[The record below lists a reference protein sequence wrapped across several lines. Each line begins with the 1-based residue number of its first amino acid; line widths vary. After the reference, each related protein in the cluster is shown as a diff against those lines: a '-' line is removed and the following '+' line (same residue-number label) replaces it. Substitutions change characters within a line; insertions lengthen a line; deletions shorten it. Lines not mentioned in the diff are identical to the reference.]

1 MQTTVARY
9 RGWDTAAYYDRK
21 PDYVTG
27 GAYGV
32 GAPRTPHDPPLLYD
46 LHADPGERFD
56 VAAAHPDAVA
66 RTGAPGRGASPHR
79 RAGRAAVQTTPA
91 SAATL
96 TTVGAPP
103 RLRHEFYTA
112 VMSDP
117 ALEAV
122 RAFFA
127 GGVPGVA
134 AVYVFGS
141 VARGT
146 ARADSDVDVGV
157 LLVTPPAPTLEGQ
170 AFDLEDAL
178 DRAVGRPVD
187 VVILNTAPAD
197 LRMRVLRDG
206 VLAFE
211 GDPVGRVRFEVATRN
226 EYFDL
231 EPILQEYRRPRS
243 SA

>member
-1 MQTTVARY
+1 
-9 RGWDTAAYYDRK
+9 
-21 PDYVTG
+21 
-27 GAYGV
+27 
-32 GAPRTPHDPPLLYD
+32 
-46 LHADPGERFD
+46 
-56 VAAAHPDAVA
+56 
-66 RTGAPGRGASPHR
+66 
-79 RAGRAAVQTTPA
+79 
-91 SAATL
+91 
-96 TTVGAPP
+96 
-103 RLRHEFYTA
+103 
-112 VMSDP
+112 MSDP

-157 LLVTPPAPTLEGQ
+157 LLVTPPPPTLEGQ
-170 AFDLEDAL
+170 AFDLEDDLERAL
-178 DRAVGRPVD
+178 ERSVD

-206 VLAFE
+206 KLAFE

-226 EYFDL
+226 EYL
-231 EPILQEYRRPRS
+231 ESRANPPGVRRPRR

>member
-1 MQTTVARY
+1 MN
-9 RGWDTAAYYDRK
+9 
-21 PDYVTG
+21 
-27 GAYGV
+27 
-32 GAPRTPHDPPLLYD
+32 
-46 LHADPGERFD
+46 
-56 VAAAHPDAVA
+56 
-66 RTGAPGRGASPHR
+66 
-79 RAGRAAVQTTPA
+79 
-91 SAATL
+91 
-96 TTVGAPP
+96 
-103 RLRHEFYTA
+103 
-112 VMSDP
+112 DP

-127 GGVPGVA
+127 GAVPGIA

-146 ARADSDVDVGV
+146 AGAASDVDVGV
-157 LLVTPPAPTLEGQ
+157 LMVAPPPPTLEGQ
-170 AFDLEDAL
+170 AFDLGDAL
-178 DRAVGRPVD
+178 ERALGRPVD

-231 EPILQEYRRPRS
+231 EPILQEYRRPRR

>member
-1 MQTTVARY
+1 M
-9 RGWDTAAYYDRK
+9 
-21 PDYVTG
+21 
-27 GAYGV
+27 V
-32 GAPRTPHDPPLLYD
+32 GA
-46 LHADPGERFD
+46 
-56 VAAAHPDAVA
+56 
-66 RTGAPGRGASPHR
+66 S
-79 RAGRAAVQTTPA
+79 
-91 SAATL
+91 
-96 TTVGAPP
+96 P

-127 GGVPGVA
+127 GAVPGVA

-146 ARADSDVDVGV
+146 ARAGSDVDVGV
-157 LLVTPPAPTLEGQ
+157 LLVTPPPPTLEGQ
-170 AFDLEDAL
+170 AFDVGDAL
-178 DRAVGRPVD
+178 ERALGRPVD
-187 VVILNTAPAD
+187 VVILEHRAGRPAD
-197 LRMRVLRDG
+197 AGASDG

-231 EPILQEYRRPRS
+231 EPILQEYRRPRR